1 MGPGIIVRYVAREF
15 AFSFLIAFLF
25 FFVVFFVNQI
35 LLMAEEILSRRAQ
48 LKDVLLLLVYSMPS
62 EIAMAFPFASLVGAL
77 MAAGRFASDNEMLV
91 FQACGVPARRIFIP
105 FAVLGIVFSL
115 LSFVMNDVFL
125 PLGNIEFSKLYYRM
139 IVSSPGVELSPW
151 SVRKYKNITIVT
163 GAQDNDAVKDIL
175 IFDQSDEGR
184 ERLIS
189 AQKAGISGK
198 SGSSS
203 VVLLQ
208 LEGVHMQVLVD
219 KDKDRFEYSDCDS
232 MEYRIDLRESGGA
245 FSGVGP
251 SSMSSVDLLKEI
263 QDKQKVFDDRKQ
275 KRQVDLALA
284 RFKLA
289 DAYDQLSG
297 DNIPWQ
303 NSRSRLGA
311 PLSAVDSIEHSPIAD
326 RSLQTYR
333 LEYFKKFSIP
343 SGAFFFVIL
352 AFPLGIKARR
362 SGRSVGFGLGL
373 LVAVLYWALLLGGQT
388 FSTRLGW
395 SPFWAMWAPNIF
407 VFFAGTLF
415 WMRDDLLN

>member
-1 MGPGIIVRYVAREF
+1 MRPGIIARYVAREF

-35 LLMAEEILSRRAQ
+35 LLMAEEILSRRAP

-77 MAAGRFASDNEMLV
+77 MAAGRLSSDNEMLV
-91 FQACGVPARRIFIP
+91 FQACGVPARRVFIP
-105 FAVLGIVFSL
+105 FAVLGIVFTL
-115 LSFVMNDVFL
+115 FSFVMNDVFL
-125 PLGNIEFSKLYYRM
+125 PLGNIEFSKLYHRM

-151 SVRKYKNITIVT
+151 SVRKYRNITIVT
-163 GAQDNDAVKDIL
+163 GGQENNLVKDVL
-175 IFDQSDEGR
+175 IFDESDEGR
-184 ERLIS
+184 SRLIS
-189 AQKAGISGK
+189 AQKAGISGR
-198 SGSSS
+198 GSSS
-203 VVLLQ
+203 NVVLLD

-232 MEYRIDLRESGGA
+232 MEYRIDLRESTGGL
-245 FSGVGP
+245 SGVGP

-263 QDKQKVFDDRKQ
+263 QDKQKIYDDRMQ
-275 KRQVDLALA
+275 KRAADLALA
-284 RFKLA
+284 RFRLA
-289 DAYDQLSG
+289 DAYDSLG
-297 DNIPWQ
+297 TENIPWQ
-303 NSRSRLGA
+303 NAGTKLDPPIA
-311 PLSAVDSIEHSPIAD
+311 ELESIERSPLAD
-326 RSLQTYR
+326 RSLQTYW
-333 LEYFKKFSIP
+333 LEYFKKFAIP

-407 VFFAGTLF
+407 VALAGGF
-415 WMRDDLLN
+415 CWFRDDLVN